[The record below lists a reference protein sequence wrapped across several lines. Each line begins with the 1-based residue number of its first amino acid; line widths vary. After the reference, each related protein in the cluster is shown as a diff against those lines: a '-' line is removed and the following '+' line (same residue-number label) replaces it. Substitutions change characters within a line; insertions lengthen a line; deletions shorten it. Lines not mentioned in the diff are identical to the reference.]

1 MEFKLLALQINK
13 KNQYTKNLKIG
24 ELYHFTEEFEFVFGK
39 SPKKNSIR
47 AHDHVIDIR
56 DRDTYPKDLYDL
68 TQKNAAK
75 YINITAILG
84 KNGAG
89 KSTLLE
95 LLYLLIYS
103 LSERKEYLNDRE
115 RNAKFI
121 ENDSFADHYKQ
132 QNKKINDLLEVSQ
145 LELIYKF
152 GDDFCLIANSG
163 KQINFYVLTDG
174 KWAITEF
181 KRSKFFYTICVNY
194 SLHGLNSTGDYFWL
208 DGLFHKN
215 DGYKTPLVIT
225 PWRDQGNVDINRELH
240 LAQTRIMSNL
250 IGESFESR
258 SVIDDKTVSGIR
270 FKIVPQDI
278 GKLDV
283 FTLGFI
289 YRKTKEVNKV
299 DLVDIFE
306 KFMLSYDPAV
316 KPDLSDV
323 IAYLKT
329 DLGRSIEE
337 QDSATSL
344 LTEFLYTKSLSVDST
359 LIKRFLAKYI
369 LAKIVKIC
377 MKYSDFRD
385 EFTTLWPFEENKV
398 ANVFLISKTAKL
410 TQKLKADRTHVS
422 LKLKQAI
429 NAFLFDYLL
438 DKQWSVERNP
448 DDLEKAIYTTELD
461 FTDFQSMIKNANQR
475 SKQKGKVV
483 VNFIPTG
490 FFVPTISV
498 SDING
503 SFQFGQLSSG
513 EQQMV
518 QAIHSI
524 LYHILNLDSLADA
537 NQPYQAVNLVLDE
550 IELYYHPEY
559 QRLFISRLLD
569 SLSKLKLRTIKGFN
583 VIFSTHSPFILS
595 DIPHRNVLKLRTG
608 KSEPFNDEVKT
619 FGSNIHEMLTDSFFL
634 DENLIGA
641 FAETKIKE
649 CLTALRLL
657 ELGRDR
663 KLLQQAKASVDNT
676 AKISRINEE
685 INTLT
690 GKKGTYAYEEAHE
703 AEIGSEKILKTIN
716 MVGEPVI
723 KYKLL
728 EMYDEILSIE
738 DRIIAKAKREIQEI
752 MERTGIK
759 KEDIR

>member
-1 MEFKLLALQINK
+1 MEFKLLALQVNK

-24 ELYHFTEEFEFVFGK
+24 ELYHFTEEFEFVFDK
-39 SPKKNSIR
+39 SRKKKSIR
-47 AHDHVIDIR
+47 AHDHLIDIR
-56 DRDTYPKDLYDL
+56 DRNTYPNDLYDL
-68 TQKNAAK
+68 TQKNTAK
-75 YINITAILG
+75 HVNITAILG

-103 LSERKEYLNDRE
+103 LSERKEYLTDRE
-115 RNAKFI
+115 QNSKFI
-121 ENDSFADHYKQ
+121 ESDRLADHYEQ
-132 QNKKINDLLEVSQ
+132 QNKKIEDLLEVSQ
-145 LELIYKF
+145 LELFYKF
-152 GDDFCLIANSG
+152 GNEFCLIANSG
-163 KQINFYVLTDG
+163 KQINFYILNNG
-174 KWAITEF
+174 KWSVKEF
-181 KRSKFFYTICVNY
+181 QRNKFFYTICINY
-194 SLHGLNSTGDYFWL
+194 SLHGLNSTGEYFWL
-208 DGLFHKN
+208 NGLFHKN
-215 DGYKTPLVIT
+215 DGYKTPIVIT
-225 PWRDQGNVDINRELH
+225 PWRDQGNVDINIELH
-240 LAQTRIMSNL
+240 LAQTRILSNL

-258 SVIDDKTVSGIR
+258 SIIDEKKVDGVR
-270 FKIVPQDI
+270 FKIVPQNI

-283 FTLGFI
+283 FALGFI
-289 YRKTKEVNKV
+289 YRKTKEVNKI
-299 DLVDIFE
+299 DLIDLFE
-306 KFMLSYDPAV
+306 KFLLSYDAAI
-316 KPDLSDV
+316 KPDLTDV

-329 DLGRSIEE
+329 DLGRRIDE
-337 QDSATSL
+337 QDATTSPL
-344 LTEFLYTKSLSVDST
+344 IEFLYTKALTVDNVS
-359 LIKRFLAKYI
+359 IKRLLAKYI

-410 TQKLKADRTHVS
+410 TQKLKADRSHVT
-422 LKLKQAI
+422 LKLKQAV
-429 NAFLFDYLL
+429 NAFLFEYLL
-438 DKQWSVERNP
+438 DKQWFVERDPN
-448 DDLEKAIYTTELD
+448 DLEKAIYTTGLD
-461 FTDFQSMIKNANQR
+461 FSDLQSMIKNAYQR

-483 VNFIPTG
+483 TNFIPTG
-490 FFVPTISV
+490 FFLPTISV
-498 SDING
+498 SDG
-503 SFQFGQLSSG
+503 TRTFQFGQLSSG

-537 NQPYQAVNLVLDE
+537 VQPYQAVNLVLDE

-595 DIPHRNVLKLRTG
+595 DIPHRNVLKLRAG
-608 KSEPFNDEVKT
+608 KADPFNNEAKT

-657 ELGRDR
+657 ELGRNR
-663 KLLQQAKASVDNT
+663 KVLQQAKPSVDDRT
-676 AKISRINEE
+676 KISRMNEE
-685 INTLT
+685 INNLT
-690 GKKGTYAYEEAHE
+690 GKKGTYAYEEAHD

-716 MVGEPVI
+716 MVGEPVV

-728 EMYDEILSIE
+728 EMYDEILSVE
-738 DRIIAKAKREIQEI
+738 DRIVAKAKREIQEI
-752 MERTGIK
+752 MQRAGIK
-759 KEDIR
+759 KEDIK